1 MCKEME
7 RPLKGWIVVVIGQI
21 LSVLLKEPTSI
32 TISVTA
38 LLVVTTAH
46 ALPRKGSRAYVMKRI
61 RLQFVGL
68 ACVILF
74 YLFSKELFPHSLGI
88 QMCMSSLPA
97 LAMGLLLDYRFKVGT
112 TYVLSMG
119 VTCLVLAAGL
129 TGKSFSYALTRI
141 ILLAIGGIL
150 GYVIA
155 QLTFPRNRIKDV
167 QEPLDRTYA
176 LLLKNDK
183 WANDFNHEEIQKLA
197 KGIDTNL
204 TEVLSAISVLSNDH
218 ADGHVKQEVDWQ
230 ELYRRIYCQRS
241 LGFILELL
249 SAQFRDNKK
258 NFDEQTAS
266 AVRENLLQ
274 IRSLCEQ
281 IVKTENKEEIYQ
293 HQNKI
298 IALCSKVYGLIIN
311 PFFETAENSV

>member
-7 RPLKGWIVVVIGQI
+7 RPLKGWIVVAIGQI

-46 ALPRKGSRAYVMKRI
+46 TLPRKGSRAYVMKRI
-61 RLQFVGL
+61 RLQLVGL

-74 YLFSKELFPHSLGI
+74 YLLSKALFPHSLGI
-88 QMCMSSLPA
+88 QMCVSSLPA
-97 LAMGLLLDYRFKVGT
+97 LAIGLLLDYRFKVGT

-141 ILLAIGGIL
+141 TLVAIGGIL

-155 QLTFPRNRIKDV
+155 QITFPRNRIKDV

-176 LLLKNDK
+176 LLLENDK
-183 WANDFNHEEIQKLA
+183 WANDFDQEAIQKLA
-197 KGIDTNL
+197 GGIGANL
-204 TEVLSAISVLSNDH
+204 AEVLSAVLVLSNDH

-230 ELYRRIYCQRS
+230 ELYRRIY
-241 LGFILELL
+241 
-249 SAQFRDNKK
+249 
-258 NFDEQTAS
+258 
-266 AVRENLLQ
+266 
-274 IRSLCEQ
+274 
-281 IVKTENKEEIYQ
+281 
-293 HQNKI
+293 
-298 IALCSKVYGLIIN
+298 
-311 PFFETAENSV
+311 